1 MNRLLLASAI
11 LAISASVSSAATLHI
26 EVFDG
31 ASLVASATSITG
43 NANVTSFDS
52 NFSSIDISATGSPL
66 VPNADLSSVALN
78 VKSATSGSHTLT
90 IDIFQTGVS
99 APAGSRLESTFST
112 NDLIGDPGPTVE
124 STFFNGTSGSL
135 GTLLATHTF
144 PVGDIVDSFG
154 PVISTIGTPLFA
166 DAHQYMVT
174 FTAAGQ
180 SSNDTIQLS
189 SSIPEPSTWA
199 MLGLGFG
206 GLLLLGGRYGSKS
219 KLRPADHLAA

>member
-1 MNRLLLASAI
+1 MRNLLLATTFLAASA
-11 LAISASVSSAATLHI
+11 VPSAAAVLHI

-31 ASLVASATSITG
+31 VSLVSS
-43 NANVTSFDS
+43 VTSVSGSASINTFDS
-52 NFSSIDISATGSPL
+52 NFSDITVGATGVPL
-66 VPNADLSSVALN
+66 VPNADLSSVSLN
-78 VKSATSGSHTLT
+78 IKSATTGSHTIT
-90 IDIFQTGVS
+90 VDVFQTGVS
-99 APAGSRLESTFST
+99 APAGSRLESTFTT

-154 PVISTIGTPLFA
+154 PVITPIGTALFA

-189 SSIPEPSTWA
+189 STVPEASTWS
-199 MLGLGFG
+199 M
-206 GLLLLGGRYGSKS
+206 LLLGAIFLGWQANRV
-219 KLRPADHLAA
+219 RPMRFLT

>member
-1 MNRLLLASAI
+1 MRNLLLATTFLAASA
-11 LAISASVSSAATLHI
+11 VPSAAAQLNV

-31 ASLVASATSITG
+31 ATLVDS
-43 NANVTSFDS
+43 VTSVSGVANLSTTDA
-52 NFSSIDISATGSPL
+52 NFASIDVTATGSPIIAN
-66 VPNADLSSVALN
+66 PDLSTVELN
-78 VKSATSGSHTLT
+78 VLGAAGGTHTLT
-90 IDIFQTGVS
+90 VDIFQTGVS

-144 PVGDIVDSFG
+144 AVGDIVDSFG
-154 PVISTIGTPLFA
+154 PVITPIGTALFA

-189 SSIPEPSTWA
+189 STVPEPATWVE
-199 MLGLGFG
+199 LSLGFAFIAWAAFRRSQRTEY
-206 GLLLLGGRYGSKS
+206 RYG
-219 KLRPADHLAA
+219 